1 MSGTAGPYPDRPSA
15 RCIGV
20 FPSRPQ
26 FQFQACVECGAPVP
40 NDAPE
45 EHRCE
50 PGRFVE
56 YQMLVLRAEI
66 LAFEVEL
73 QDWLDTAEGRFASYY
88 AARER
93 AA

>member
-1 MSGTAGPYPDRPSA
+1 ML
-15 RCIGV
+15 
-20 FPSRPQ
+20 PSRPQ
-26 FQFQACVECGAPVP
+26 FQYQACHDCGAPVP

-50 PGRFVE
+50 HGRFVE

-66 LAFEVEL
+66 LAFEAEL
-73 QDWLDTAEGRFASYY
+73 QGWLDTAEGRFASYY
-88 AARER
+88 ASRQR